1 MAWWRRG
8 SSWRI
13 GLHYAHV
20 SLTSKHLTTER
31 DLPQVFSDDPER
43 SCDVRVM
50 CETSD
55 EGVELLR
62 HDMQTLTVEGWAWPL

>member
-1 MAWWRRG
+1 MGRCSCRQWV
-8 SSWRI
+8 
-13 GLHYAHV
+13 H
-20 SLTSKHLTTER
+20 
-31 DLPQVFSDDPER
+31 QVDASQ